1 MPYISVI
8 MGVYNCENMVALKDT
23 VDSIINQKFEDWE
36 FIICNDGSTD
46 NTLDNL
52 KKIEKLDNRIKIIS
66 YKENRGLGSALNSC
80 INVSKGKYIARQDD
94 YDISKPDRFSKQI
107 KFLEENPDI
116 SIVGTIADVFNDKL
130 EWGSYFVPER
140 PSKNDFLW
148 NSPFLHPSIIMKK
161 DDLVCAGGY
170 RISIETRLCED
181 FDLFMRMYSLGMKGY
196 NIQEKLYK
204 YRIDIGAQKYRPMRV
219 RIEEAKVR
227 YKGYKI
233 LGLLPRGII
242 YVFKPIVI
250 GLIPW
255 IAFKRI
261 RKKQY
266 LNDIEK
272 SNIY

>member
-1 MPYISVI
+1 
-8 MGVYNCENMVALKDT
+8 
-23 VDSIINQKFEDWE
+23 
-36 FIICNDGSTD
+36 
-46 NTLDNL
+46 
-52 KKIEKLDNRIKIIS
+52 
-66 YKENRGLGSALNSC
+66 
-80 INVSKGKYIARQDD
+80 
-94 YDISKPDRFSKQI
+94 
-107 KFLEENPDI
+107 
-116 SIVGTIADVFNDKL
+116 
-130 EWGSYFVPER
+130 
-140 PSKNDFLW
+140 
-148 NSPFLHPSIIMKK
+148 
-161 DDLVCAGGY
+161 
-170 RISIETRLCED
+170 
-181 FDLFMRMYSLGMKGY
+181 
-196 NIQEKLYK
+196 
-204 YRIDIGAQKYRPMRV
+204 MRV